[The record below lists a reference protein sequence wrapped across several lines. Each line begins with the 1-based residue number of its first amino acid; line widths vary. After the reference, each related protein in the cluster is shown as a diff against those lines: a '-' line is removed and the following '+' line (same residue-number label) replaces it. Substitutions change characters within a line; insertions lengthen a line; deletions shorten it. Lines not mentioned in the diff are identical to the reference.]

1 MLISN
6 MCVYLQPSIYPRT
19 AAANFYVTLF
29 GATPYMLFLKVP
41 WVNKQ
46 LTSSDFTFRRR
57 EKAVGVKYAKNG
69 AWRTSLR
76 LFPQPVIE
84 KRGGDGFLG
93 AGLAKNKFC
102 TDMLGLLSPKTTIN
116 LC

>member
-6 MCVYLQPSIYPRT
+6 MCVYLQPSVYPRT
-19 AAANFYVTLF
+19 AAASFYVTMF
-29 GATPYMLFLKVP
+29 GTTPYKLFLKVP

-46 LTSSDFTFRRR
+46 LASSDFTFRRR
-57 EKAVGVKYAKNG
+57 KKADGVKFAKNRSG
-69 AWRTSLR
+69 RTSLR

-84 KRGGDGFLG
+84 RRGGDGFLG